1 MKGLKFET
9 KYLGGHINGFAD
21 IPFYVKSNKKSFS
34 REKQYQC
41 QPCVHLSTLSLQFS
55 PLYLIH
61 IDLLETNLS
70 MITRIFCCKVFLR
83 KL

>member
-9 KYLGGHINGFAD
+9 KYLGGHINVFAD